1 MNLQAIR
8 SKKSLKLITLLL
20 TSLLIASASAAT
32 YRYMYIDGSVVVGS
46 AKIIWIAGGDAPVGT
61 SIQGSTVTTNLP
73 VENGTSLNF
82 TNCLFLKNQD
92 SGSHTLNLSITTA
105 VAAADFNVAEI
116 HIYSNSTGSW
126 VIVNT
131 LDMTILDTTTGH
143 VLGAGN
149 FFRLSFEIYAK
160 TTASG
165 TYNFDVKVEYV

>member
-1 MNLQAIR
+1 MKLNVNY
-8 SKKSLKLITLLL
+8 KKSAKLLILLL
-20 TSLLIASASAAT
+20 TSMLIATVSAAT
-32 YRYMYIDGSVVVGS
+32 YRYMYIDGSITVGT
-46 AKIIWIAGGDAPVGT
+46 AKIIWLTGSDAPAGT

-92 SGSHTLNLSITTA
+92 SVSHTMNLSITTA

-126 VIVNT
+126 VIVDT

-143 VLGAGN
+143 TLGAGN
-149 FFRLSFEIYAK
+149 FYRLSFEIYAK

-165 TYNFDVKVEYV
+165 TYNFDVKVDYV